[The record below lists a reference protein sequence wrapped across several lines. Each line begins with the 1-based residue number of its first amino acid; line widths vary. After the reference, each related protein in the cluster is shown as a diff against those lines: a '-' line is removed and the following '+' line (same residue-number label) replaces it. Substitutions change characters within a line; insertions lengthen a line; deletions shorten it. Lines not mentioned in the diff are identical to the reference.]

1 MTSPYKNASYFER
14 FMPFVNTSRTFLFL
28 AVITN
33 LLAISGG
40 GSILPPFKTFAYFK
54 TSSAIVGIYGTC
66 PMNFDPTFHALDSN
80 WQELQGECK
89 TMFTT
94 FDSSPARLSPRDEI
108 MISGLH
114 LLGLLFTLIALGT
127 YRKRNTISGT
137 LFSFAATIVQ
147 AIGVGLALYQF
158 WTFQDQGQFG
168 YGMYADCATVL
179 FLLIASVISI
189 PRRTTFEKW
198 SA

>member
-1 MTSPYKNASYFER
+1 
-14 FMPFVNTSRTFLFL
+14 MPFVNTSRTFLVL
-28 AVITN
+28 AVLTN

-54 TSSAIVGIYGTC
+54 TSTSIVGIYGTC
-66 PMNFDPTFHALDSN
+66 PTNFDPTFYALDSN
-80 WQELQGECK
+80 WKDLQSQCK

-94 FDSSPARLSPRDEI
+94 FESGPARLSPRDEI

-114 LLGLLFTLIALGT
+114 LLALLFTFIALAT

-158 WTFQDQGQFG
+158 WQFQDQGQFG
-168 YGMYADCATVL
+168 FGMYADCATVVL
-179 FLLIASVISI
+179 LLIASVISI